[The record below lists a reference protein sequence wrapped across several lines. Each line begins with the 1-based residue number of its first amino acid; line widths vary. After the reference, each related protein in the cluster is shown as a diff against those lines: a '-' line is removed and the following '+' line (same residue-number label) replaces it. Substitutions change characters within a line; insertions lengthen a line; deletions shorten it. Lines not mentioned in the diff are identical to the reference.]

1 MGEHIM
7 ETYLLLIFI
16 LGITGIGILWV
27 LTTLHRECKSRSKEQ
42 SIVNFLAEEIKKL
55 RTDVNDLK
63 R

>member
-1 MGEHIM
+1 M

-42 SIVNFLAEEIKKL
+42 GIINFLAEEIKKL
-55 RTDVNDLK
+55 RKDVNELK

>member
-1 MGEHIM
+1 M

-42 SIVNFLAEEIKKL
+42 SIINFLAEEIKKL
-55 RTDVNDLK
+55 RKDVNELK